1 MEITGTAKIP
11 IPAAPALSASANVG
25 FKIAGKAGF
34 GSVWHGSKNTET
46 ESDGFVPM
54 YRLKGFR
61 TGREV
66 IDDDDAYEE
75 EDSEG
80 EEPDEQVVY
89 EYVYP

>member
-1 MEITGTAKIP
+1 MDITGTAEIP
-11 IPAAPALSASANVG
+11 IPAVPALSASANVG

-34 GSVWHGSKNTET
+34 GSVWHGTKNTET

-61 TGREV
+61 TRLGA
-66 IDDDDAYEE
+66 IDFSYDEE
-75 EDSEG
+75 EGSEG
-80 EEPDEQVVY
+80 EEPDEQAVY